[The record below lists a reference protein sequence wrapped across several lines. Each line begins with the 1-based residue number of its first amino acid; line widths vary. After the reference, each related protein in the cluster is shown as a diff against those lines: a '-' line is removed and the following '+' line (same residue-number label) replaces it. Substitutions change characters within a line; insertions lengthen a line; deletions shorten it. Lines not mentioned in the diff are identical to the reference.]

1 MSLRRS
7 ACICSLQVKLPC
19 EEKERFKVR
28 EPWTGPS
35 KEGSIQLISDLM
47 HVLHR
52 SCKPSKSEAVPPYH
66 QMPRKQCER
75 IARPVSPVMLIKIDD
90 TWDEL
95 DKRGAECDRGKQK
108 EDKDQIRDLT
118 LSMHGRQPYQ
128 RPASAASCRSTRRPA
143 SSMVREVLFLCF
155 QRGSSRS
162 LTSSCTTLTTLLHFH
177 LPRPLIEYQH
187 EHAE

>member
-35 KEGSIQLISDLM
+35 KEGYIQLISDLM

-90 TWDEL
+90 TWDEI
-95 DKRGAECDRGKQK
+95 DKRGAECNRGKQK
-108 EDKDQIRDLT
+108 DDEEQIRDLT
-118 LSMHGRQPYQ
+118 PSMHGRQPYQ
-128 RPASAASCRSTRRPA
+128 RPASASCRSTRRPA